1 MAIYN
6 LALSLK
12 KDTEEL
18 YRSCTEFED
27 EGIRYLFR
35 IMEEEERRQQEILS
49 NIKWSKSVYNPS
61 IALDRITKLFIK
73 EDFYID
79 RKLKDKKQIKFL
91 EKLLLLQK
99 SILYIYERL
108 MEEVES
114 SYEKDIFKGLVRDV
128 KNIIIIIE
136 NVKDYIE

>member
-1 MAIYN
+1 VAIYN

-35 IMEEEERRQQEILS
+35 IMEEEERRQQEILN

-91 EKLLLLQK
+91 EELLLLQK

-114 SYEKDIFKGLVRDV
+114 NYEKDIFKGLVRDV

>member
-35 IMEEEERRQQEILS
+35 IMEEEERRQQEILN

-61 IALDRITKLFIK
+61 KSLDRITKLFIK

-79 RKLKDKKQIKFL
+79 RKFKDEKQIKFL
-91 EKLLLLQK
+91 DKLLLLQK
-99 SILYIYERL
+99 NILYIYERL
-108 MEEVES
+108 MDEVES
-114 SYEKDIFKGLVRDV
+114 NYEKDIFKGLVKDV
-128 KNIIIIIE
+128 RNIIIIIE